1 MATTVAIIITSWGI
15 MNYIYSEKVK
25 LNVKL
30 FWKEVVPVWVL
41 GICPFLFGVMI
52 REIKVENLF
61 LQFAIH
67 VILYVFVYS
76 AFLWNIIM
84 RPSEKKYLMGGFT
97 NKR

>member
-1 MATTVAIIITSWGI
+1 
-15 MNYIYSEKVK
+15 
-25 LNVKL
+25 
-30 FWKEVVPVWVL
+30 
-41 GICPFLFGVMI
+41 MI